1 MSSRL
6 AAVEFWD
13 REIGLWVKGNHR
25 LHPDLERW
33 RATYS
38 GRGAGTVDMTVMPEP
53 YIGSLAGSA
62 TPALVML
69 GLNPG
74 APAPAFQS
82 MDGIYTQRV
91 RETSYSNWASSGPY
105 TDATWQQAHGR
116 NRYHHNRLAFARR
129 LHNDDTIQNH
139 DLLYIE
145 LYPFHSKAVT
155 AAITPPADL
164 LTRFILDPI
173 SELETPFVFAF
184 GKPWLRAASRL
195 GLSDGNQLPVN
206 WATASRT
213 AHMFPLIRNQRL
225 VVITQAGYA
234 GPPGAT
240 DTEAL
245 AAALHSQ
252 A

>member
-155 AAITPPADL
+155 AAITPPPTCSPGSSSIPSA
-164 LTRFILDPI
+164 
-173 SELETPFVFAF
+173 S
-184 GKPWLRAASRL
+184 SRL
-195 GLSDGNQLPVN
+195 HLSSPS
-206 WATASRT
+206 ASPG
-213 AHMFPLIRNQRL
+213 F
-225 VVITQAGYA
+225 
-234 GPPGAT
+234 GPPHASDSAT
-240 DTEAL
+240 GTNCQSIGQPP
-245 AAALHSQ
+245 AAQPTCSR
-252 A
+252 